1 MEACHFWQISV
12 SGYGCR
18 RICDSGLEEAE
29 RSGGAKPTL
38 RVGSGARGL
47 PSPDRHGGKTAGPGR
62 WGYAGK
68 AARADGAKEN
78 SATQAAVREADG
90 AAYSAG
96 MEGDVRLRFTGA
108 RLPAGCN
115 NAILEIS
122 KASSDKL

>member
-1 MEACHFWQISV
+1 MEACRFWQISV

-18 RICDSGLEEAE
+18 RICDSGLEETG

-38 RVGSGARGL
+38 PFWPRSQGGCRPLNGAEAR
-47 PSPDRHGGKTAGPGR
+47 RPGR

-68 AARADGAKEN
+68 VARADGVKEN
-78 SATQAAVREADG
+78 SATQTAVRGADG

-96 MEGDVRLRFTGA
+96 MEGDVRLRFIEA

-115 NAILEIS
+115 HAILEMS

>member
-1 MEACHFWQISV
+1 MEACRFWQISV

-18 RICDSGLEEAE
+18 RICDSGLEETG
-29 RSGGAKPTL
+29 RSGGTKPTL
-38 RVGSGARGL
+38 RFWPRSQGDCRPLNGAEAR
-47 PSPDRHGGKTAGPGR
+47 RPGR

-68 AARADGAKEN
+68 AARADGVKEN
-78 SATQAAVREADG
+78 SAMQTAVRGADG

-115 NAILEIS
+115 HAILEMS

>member
-1 MEACHFWQISV
+1 MNGAEA
-12 SGYGCR
+12 R
-18 RICDSGLEEAE
+18 R
-29 RSGGAKPTL
+29 
-38 RVGSGARGL
+38 
-47 PSPDRHGGKTAGPGR
+47 PGR

-96 MEGDVRLRFTGA
+96 MEVEVRLRFTGA

-115 NAILEIS
+115 NAILEMS

>member
-38 RVGSGARGL
+38 RLGSGARG
-47 PSPDRHGGKTAGPGR
+47 GGRPLIGTEARRPGR

-108 RLPAGCN
+108 RLPASCN